1 MAILVYGRLMTA
13 EDEVPGAA
21 VTAAEIARLAG
32 VTRAAV
38 SNWRRRR
45 SDFPAPVGG
54 TSASPLFSLA
64 EVRQWLEGQREGR
77 EVSGEVR
84 LWQALR
90 GTYGEEMVRAL
101 AAVGNYLRG
110 DAEQLTDQTAREAVD
125 RLVVDRTPTEV
136 MDALIAR
143 LLESTAR
150 AALDGVST
158 LRLARAVREFA
169 GETSGTVFDPAC
181 GIGTL
186 LVAVGGGAVQS
197 RLGQDTHAD
206 ATRVAQVRAALA
218 ATGAAAPVQV
228 VAGDSLRADAFPDL
242 RADLVVCEPPTAVA
256 DWGREQ
262 LLIDPRW
269 EAGVPSRGESELAW
283 LQHCYHHTA
292 PGGRAVVVLP
302 ASVAHRRSGRR
313 IRAELVRRGCVAAV
327 VALPPGLAASHA
339 LPLHLWLLSRPL
351 VPGQTTGSVRMV
363 DLSANSPDGPWE
375 PQSHQEAE
383 VPLIDLLD
391 DEVDLTPSRYVREPE
406 PDYAVE
412 YARLR
417 EDLDTR
423 LSRLRAL
430 LPKLPPRGRADG
442 LDNGVP
448 LTVSDL
454 LAAGLVRLDGDEL
467 ISASDQLDP
476 DYVRGFASSAAN
488 TRRSTSS
495 SGTFRA
501 DLQAARLPRMDVERQ
516 HRYGDAFRS
525 LGAFERELAELA
537 SMGDRAAR
545 LARDGLTGGALDPP
559 PTRDGGNAEHQS
571 TKTDGGAAVGR
582 EDRTL

>member
-1 MAILVYGRLMTA
+1 MTGGNEA
-13 EDEVPGAA
+13 PDATA
-21 VTAAEIARLAG
+21 TAAEIARLAG

-54 TSASPLFSLA
+54 TLASPLFSLA
-64 EVRQWLEGQREGR
+64 EVRQWLDGQRDGR

-90 GTYGEEMVRAL
+90 GAYGEEMAGAL
-101 AAVGNYLRG
+101 AALGEYLRG
-110 DAEQLTDQTAREAVD
+110 DAEDLADQAAREAVD
-125 RLVVDRTPTEV
+125 GLVADRTPTEV
-136 MDALIAR
+136 MDALVAR

-150 AALDGVST
+150 AALDGAST

-181 GIGTL
+181 GIGSL

-197 RLGQDTHAD
+197 RLGQDTQAD
-206 ATRVAQVRAALA
+206 AARVAQVRAALA

-228 VAGDSLRADAFPDL
+228 LVGDSLRADAFPDL

-313 IRAELVRRGCVAAV
+313 IRAELVRRGCVTAV

-339 LPLHLWLLSRPL
+339 LPLHLWLLSRPSI
-351 VPGQTTGSVRMV
+351 PGRAAGTVRMV
-363 DLSANSPDGPWE
+363 DLSANSPDGPWD
-375 PQSHQEAE
+375 PQPHQEAE
-383 VPLIDLLD
+383 VQLIDLLD
-391 DEVDLTPSRYVREPE
+391 NEVDLTPSRYVREPE

-412 YARLR
+412 YAKLR

-423 LSRLRAL
+423 LRRLRVL
-430 LPKLPPRGRADG
+430 LPELPPRGRADA
-442 LDNGVP
+442 LDDGVP
-448 LTVSDL
+448 VAVSDL
-454 LAAGLVRLDGDEL
+454 LAAGLVSLDGDEL
-467 ISASDQLDP
+467 TSVSDQLDP

-488 TRRSTSS
+488 VRRSTSS

-516 HRYGDAFRS
+516 RRYGDVFRS

-559 PTRDGGNAEHQS
+559 ATRDGGNSEHQS
-571 TKTDGGAAVGR
+571 TTIDGDAAVGR

>member
-1 MAILVYGRLMTA
+1 MTGGNEA
-13 EDEVPGAA
+13 PDATA
-21 VTAAEIARLAG
+21 TAAEIARLAG

-54 TSASPLFSLA
+54 TSASPLFSLV
-64 EVRQWLEGQREGR
+64 EVRRWLDGQRDGR

-90 GTYGEEMVRAL
+90 GAYGEEMAGAL
-101 AAVGNYLRG
+101 AALGEYLRG
-110 DAEQLTDQTAREAVD
+110 NAEDLADQAAREAVD
-125 RLVVDRTPTEV
+125 GLVADRTPTEV
-136 MDALIAR
+136 MDALVAR

-150 AALDGVST
+150 AALDGAST

-181 GIGTL
+181 GIGSL

-197 RLGQDTHAD
+197 RLGQDTQAD
-206 ATRVAQVRAALA
+206 AARVAQVRAALV
-218 ATGAAAPVQV
+218 ATGTAAPVQV

-262 LLIDPRW
+262 LLVDPRW

-302 ASVAHRRSGRR
+302 ASVAHRRPGRR
-313 IRAELVRRGCVAAV
+313 IRAELVRRGCVTAV

-339 LPLHLWLLSRPL
+339 LPLHLWLLSRPSA
-351 VPGQTTGSVRMV
+351 PGRAAGTVRMV
-363 DLSANSPDGPWE
+363 DLSANSPDGPWD
-375 PQSHQEAE
+375 PQPHQEAE
-383 VPLIDLLD
+383 VQLIDLLD
-391 DEVDLTPSRYVREPE
+391 NEVDLTPSRYVREPE

-412 YARLR
+412 YAKLR

-423 LSRLRAL
+423 LRLLRAL
-430 LPKLPPRGRADG
+430 LPELPPRGRTDA
-442 LDNGVP
+442 LDDGVP
-448 LTVSDL
+448 VAVSDL
-454 LAAGLVRLDGDEL
+454 LAAGLVSLDGDEL
-467 ISASDQLDP
+467 TSVSDQLDP

-488 TRRSTSS
+488 VRRSTSS

-501 DLQAARLPRMDVERQ
+501 ELQAARLPRMDVERQ
-516 HRYGDAFRS
+516 RRYGDAFRS
-525 LGAFERELAELA
+525 LGAFERELAQLA
-537 SMGDRAAR
+537 SMGDRVAR

-559 PTRDGGNAEHQS
+559 LTRDSGIAEHQS
-571 TKTDGGAAVGR
+571 TTIDGDAAVGR

>member
-1 MAILVYGRLMTA
+1 MTGGNEA
-13 EDEVPGAA
+13 PDAT

-45 SDFPAPVGG
+45 SDFPAPIGG
-54 TSASPLFSLA
+54 TSASPLFSLT
-64 EVRQWLEGQREGR
+64 EVRQWLDGQRDGR

-90 GTYGEEMVRAL
+90 GAYGEDMARAL
-101 AAVGNYLRG
+101 AAVGEYLWG
-110 DAEQLTDQTAREAVD
+110 DAEELADQATREAADGLVAD
-125 RLVVDRTPTEV
+125 RRPTEV
-136 MDALIAR
+136 MDALVAR

-150 AALDGVST
+150 AALDGAST

-169 GETSGTVFDPAC
+169 GETAGTVFDPAC
-181 GIGTL
+181 GIGSL
-186 LVAVGGGAVQS
+186 LVAVGGSTVQS
-197 RLGQDTHAD
+197 RLGQDTQAD

-218 ATGAAAPVQV
+218 ATGKAAPAQV

-262 LLIDPRW
+262 LLVDPRW

-313 IRAELVRRGCVAAV
+313 IRAELVRRGCITAV

-339 LPLHLWLLSRPL
+339 LPLHLWLLSRPSA
-351 VPGQTTGSVRMV
+351 PGRAAGTVRMV
-363 DLSANSPDGPWE
+363 DLSANSPDGPWD
-375 PQSHQEAE
+375 PQPHQEAE
-383 VPLIDLLD
+383 VQLIDLLD
-391 DEVDLTPSRYVREPE
+391 NEVDLTPSRYVRELE

-412 YARLR
+412 YAKLR

-423 LSRLRAL
+423 LRRLRAL
-430 LPKLPPRGRADG
+430 LPELTPRGRADA
-442 LDNGVP
+442 LDDGVP
-448 LTVSDL
+448 VAVSDL
-454 LAAGLVRLDGDEL
+454 LAAGLVSLDGDEL
-467 ISASDQLDP
+467 TSASDQLDP
-476 DYVRGFASSAAN
+476 DYVRGFASSPAN
-488 TRRSTSS
+488 VRRSTSS

-501 DLQAARLPRMDVERQ
+501 ELQAARLPRMDVERQ
-516 HRYGDAFRS
+516 RRYGDAFRS

-537 SMGDRAAR
+537 SLGDRAAR

-559 PTRDGGNAEHQS
+559 ATRAGGNSEQQS
-571 TKTDGGAAVGR
+571 TTTNGDAAVGR
-582 EDRTL
+582 EDRAL

>member
-1 MAILVYGRLMTA
+1 MTGGNEA
-13 EDEVPGAA
+13 PDATA
-21 VTAAEIARLAG
+21 TAAEIARLAG

-45 SDFPAPVGG
+45 SDFPTPVGG

-64 EVRQWLEGQREGR
+64 EVRQWLEGQRDGR

-90 GTYGEEMVRAL
+90 GAYGEEMAGAL
-101 AAVGNYLRG
+101 AAVGEYLWG
-110 DAEQLTDQTAREAVD
+110 DAEDLADQAAREAAD
-125 RLVVDRTPTEV
+125 GLVADRTPTEV
-136 MDALIAR
+136 MDALVAR
-143 LLESTAR
+143 LLDSTAR
-150 AALDGVST
+150 AALDGAST
-158 LRLARAVREFA
+158 LRLASAVREFA

-181 GIGTL
+181 GIGSL
-186 LVAVGGGAVQS
+186 LVAVGGGAVRG
-197 RLGQDTHAD
+197 RLGQDTQAD
-206 ATRVAQVRAALA
+206 AARVAQVRAALT
-218 ATGAAAPVQV
+218 ATGTAVPVQV
-228 VAGDSLRADAFPDL
+228 VAGDSLRDDAFPDL

-262 LLIDPRW
+262 LLVDPRW

-313 IRAELVRRGCVAAV
+313 IRAELVRRGCVTAV

-339 LPLHLWLLSRPL
+339 LPLHLWLLNRPSN
-351 VPGQTTGSVRMV
+351 PGRAAGTVRMV
-363 DLSANSPDGPWE
+363 DLSANSPDGPWA
-375 PQSHQEAE
+375 PQPHQE
-383 VPLIDLLD
+383 VDVQLIDLLD
-391 DEVDLTPSRYVREPE
+391 NEVDLTPSRYVREPE

-412 YARLR
+412 YAKLR

-423 LSRLRAL
+423 LRRLRAL
-430 LPKLPPRGRADG
+430 LPELPPRGRADA
-442 LDNGVP
+442 LDVGVP
-448 LTVSDL
+448 VAVSDL
-454 LAAGLVRLDGDEL
+454 LAAGLVSLDGDEL
-467 ISASDQLDP
+467 ISGSDQLDP

-488 TRRSTSS
+488 VRRSTSS

-501 DLQAARLPRMDVERQ
+501 DLQAARLPRIDVERQ
-516 HRYGDAFRS
+516 RRYGDAFRS

-559 PTRDGGNAEHQS
+559 PTRNGGNAEHQS
-571 TKTDGGAAVGR
+571 TTTNGDAAVGR
-582 EDRTL
+582 EDRAL

>member
-1 MAILVYGRLMTA
+1 MTEGNEA
-13 EDEVPGAA
+13 PDATA
-21 VTAAEIARLAG
+21 TAAEIARLAG

-64 EVRQWLEGQREGR
+64 EVRRWLDGQRDGR

-90 GTYGEEMVRAL
+90 GAYGEDMARAL
-101 AAVGNYLRG
+101 AAVGKYLWG
-110 DAEQLTDQTAREAVD
+110 DAEELVDQAAREAVD
-125 RLVVDRTPTEV
+125 GLIADRMPAEV
-136 MDALIAR
+136 MDALVAR

-150 AALDGVST
+150 AALDGAST

-181 GIGTL
+181 GIGSL

-197 RLGQDTHAD
+197 RLGQDTQVD
-206 ATRVAQVRAALA
+206 AARVAQVRAALA
-218 ATGAAAPVQV
+218 ATGKAAPVQI
-228 VAGDSLRADAFPDL
+228 VAGDSMRADAYPDL

-262 LLIDPRW
+262 LLVDPRW

-313 IRAELVRRGCVAAV
+313 IRAELVRRGCVTAV

-339 LPLHLWLLSRPL
+339 LPLHLWLLSRPSS
-351 VPGQTTGSVRMV
+351 PGRVAGTVRMV
-363 DLSANSPDGPWE
+363 DLSANSPDGPWDSQ
-375 PQSHQEAE
+375 PHQEAE
-383 VPLIDLLD
+383 VQLIDLLD
-391 DEVDLTPSRYVREPE
+391 NEVDLTPSRYVREPE

-412 YARLR
+412 YAKLR

-423 LSRLRAL
+423 LRRLRVL
-430 LPKLPPRGRADG
+430 LPELPPRGRADA
-442 LDNGVP
+442 LADGVP
-448 LTVSDL
+448 VAVSDL
-454 LAAGLVRLDGDEL
+454 LAAGLVSLDGDEL
-467 ISASDQLDP
+467 TSVSDQLDP

-488 TRRSTSS
+488 VRRSTSS

-501 DLQAARLPRMDVERQ
+501 ELQAARLPRMDVERQ
-516 HRYGDAFRS
+516 RRYGDAFRS
-525 LGAFERELAELA
+525 LGSFERELAELA

-559 PTRDGGNAEHQS
+559 STRDGGNSEHQS
-571 TKTDGGAAVGR
+571 TTIDGDAAMGR

>member
-1 MAILVYGRLMTA
+1 MYGRAMTGGNEA
-13 EDEVPGAA
+13 LDATA
-21 VTAAEIARLAG
+21 TAAEIARLAG

-54 TSASPLFSLA
+54 TSASPLFPLA

-77 EVSGEVR
+77 EVSREVR

-101 AAVGNYLRG
+101 AAVGEHLRG
-110 DAEQLTDQTAREAVD
+110 DAAELTDRTAREAVAGLAAD
-125 RLVVDRTPTEV
+125 RLPTEV
-136 MDALIAR
+136 MDGLVAR

-150 AALDGVST
+150 AALDGAST

-181 GIGTL
+181 GIGSL
-186 LVAVGGGAVQS
+186 LVAVGGGAVGT
-197 RLGQDTHAD
+197 RLGQDRQAV
-206 ATRVAQVRAALA
+206 ATRVARVRAALA
-218 ATGAAAPVQV
+218 ANGAAALVRV

-242 RADLVVCEPPTAVA
+242 CADLVVCEPPTAVA

-339 LPLHLWLLSRPL
+339 LPLHLWLLNRPSG
-351 VPGQTTGSVRMV
+351 PGQATGTVRMV

-375 PQSHQEAE
+375 PQAHQETE

-391 DEVDLTPSRYVREPE
+391 NEVDLTPSRYVREPE

-412 YARLR
+412 YATLR
-417 EDLDTR
+417 EDLDMR

-430 LPKLPPRGRADG
+430 LPELPSRGGADG
-442 LDNGVP
+442 LDDGVP
-448 LTVSDL
+448 VAVSDL
-454 LAAGLVRLDGDEL
+454 LAAGLLRLDGEKL
-467 ISASDQLDP
+467 TSVSDQLDP
-476 DYVRGFASSAAN
+476 DYVRGFAGSAAN
-488 TRRSTSS
+488 ARRSTSS

-516 HRYGDAFRS
+516 RRYGDAFRS
-525 LGAFERELAELA
+525 LGAFEHELAELA
-537 SMGDRAAR
+537 RMGDRAAR

-559 PTRDGGNAEHQS
+559 PACDGGNAEHQS
-571 TKTDGGAAVGR
+571 MTNDGDAAVGR

>member
-1 MAILVYGRLMTA
+1 MTGGSEA
-13 EDEVPGAA
+13 PDATA
-21 VTAAEIARLAG
+21 TAAEIARLAG

-64 EVRQWLEGQREGR
+64 EVRQWLDGQRDGR

-90 GTYGEEMVRAL
+90 GAYGEEMAGAL
-101 AAVGNYLRG
+101 AALGEYLRG
-110 DAEQLTDQTAREAVD
+110 DAEDLADQAAREAVD
-125 RLVVDRTPTEV
+125 GLVADRTPTEV
-136 MDALIAR
+136 MDALVAR

-150 AALDGVST
+150 AALDGAST

-181 GIGTL
+181 GIGSL
-186 LVAVGGGAVQS
+186 LIAVGGGAVQS
-197 RLGQDTHAD
+197 RLGQDTQAD
-206 ATRVAQVRAALA
+206 AARVAQVRAALA
-218 ATGAAAPVQV
+218 ATGTAVPVQV

-262 LLIDPRW
+262 LLVDPRW

-313 IRAELVRRGCVAAV
+313 IRAELVRRGCVTAV
-327 VALPPGLAASHA
+327 VALPPGLAASHS
-339 LPLHLWLLSRPL
+339 LPLHLWLLSRPST
-351 VPGQTTGSVRMV
+351 PGRAAGTVRMV

-375 PQSHQEAE
+375 PQPHQEAA
-383 VPLIDLLD
+383 VQLIDLLD
-391 DEVDLTPSRYVREPE
+391 NEVDLTPTRYVREPE

-412 YARLR
+412 YAKLR
-417 EDLDTR
+417 EDLDA
-423 LSRLRAL
+423 RLRRLRVL
-430 LPKLPPRGRADG
+430 LPELPPRGRADA
-442 LDNGVP
+442 LDDGVP
-448 LTVSDL
+448 VAVSDL
-454 LAAGLVRLDGDEL
+454 LAAGLVSLDGDEL
-467 ISASDQLDP
+467 TSVSDQLDP

-488 TRRSTSS
+488 VRRSTSS

-501 DLQAARLPRMDVERQ
+501 ELQAARLPRMDVERQ
-516 HRYGDAFRS
+516 RRYGDAFRS

-545 LARDGLTGGALDPP
+545 LARDGLTGGTLDPP
-559 PTRDGGNAEHQS
+559 TTRDGRNPEHQS
-571 TKTDGGAAVGR
+571 TTIDGDAAVGR

>member
-1 MAILVYGRLMTA
+1 MTA

-45 SDFPAPVGG
+45 SDFPSPVGG

-64 EVRQWLEGQREGR
+64 QVQQWLQGQREGR

-90 GTYGEEMVRAL
+90 GTYGEEMATAL
-101 AAVGNYLRG
+101 AAVGDYLLGGR
-110 DAEQLTDQTAREAVD
+110 DELTDRTACEAVD
-125 RLVVDRTPTEV
+125 GLVAERMPTEV
-136 MDALIAR
+136 MDGLVSR
-143 LLESTAR
+143 LLESSAR

-169 GETSGTVFDPAC
+169 GETSGAVFDPAC
-181 GIGTL
+181 GIGSL
-186 LVAVGGGAVQS
+186 LVAVGSGAVGS

-206 ATRVAQVRAALA
+206 ATRLARVRAALSVVEA
-218 ATGAAAPVQV
+218 GASAQV

-292 PGGRAVVVLP
+292 PGGRAVVALP

-313 IRAELVRRGCVAAV
+313 IRAEMVRRGCVTMV

-339 LPLHLWLLSRPL
+339 LPLHLWVLSRPAD
-351 VPGQTTGSVRMV
+351 PRRTSGAVRMV
-363 DLSANSPDGPWE
+363 DLSTNSPDGPWQ
-375 PQSHQEAE
+375 PQPHQEAE
-383 VPLIDLLD
+383 VPLIDLLN

-406 PDYAVE
+406 PDYVAE
-412 YARLR
+412 YDALR
-417 EDLDTR
+417 RDLETR
-423 LSRLRAL
+423 FSRLQAL
-430 LPKLPPRGRADG
+430 LPELPPRDRPGS
-442 LDNGVP
+442 LDEGAPV
-448 LTVSDL
+448 TMSDL
-454 LAAGLVRLDGDEL
+454 LAAGLVNLDGEDL
-467 ISASDQLDP
+467 TSLSDQLDP
-476 DYVRGFASSAAN
+476 DYVRGFANSAENA
-488 TRRSTSS
+488 RRSTSA

-501 DLQAARLPRMDVERQ
+501 DLRAARLPRMDIERQ
-516 HRYGDAFRS
+516 HRYGGAFR
-525 LGAFERELAELA
+525 LLIAFERELAEIA
-537 SMGDRAAR
+537 MMGDRATR
-545 LARDGLTGGALDPP
+545 LARDGLTSGALDPP
-559 PTRDGGNAEHQS
+559 PTQANGDVEHQS
-571 TKTDGGAAVGR
+571 TTDGDEAVGR
-582 EDRTL
+582 EGRTL

>member
-1 MAILVYGRLMTA
+1 MTGGNEA
-13 EDEVPGAA
+13 PDATA
-21 VTAAEIARLAG
+21 TAAEIARLAG

-64 EVRQWLEGQREGR
+64 EVRQWLDGQRDGR

-90 GTYGEEMVRAL
+90 GAYGEEMAGAL
-101 AAVGNYLRG
+101 AALGEYLRG
-110 DAEQLTDQTAREAVD
+110 DAEDLADQAAREAVD
-125 RLVVDRTPTEV
+125 GLVADRTPTEV
-136 MDALIAR
+136 MDALVAR

-150 AALDGVST
+150 AALDGAST

-181 GIGTL
+181 GIGSL
-186 LVAVGGGAVQS
+186 LIAVGGGAVQS
-197 RLGQDTHAD
+197 RLGQDTQAD
-206 ATRVAQVRAALA
+206 AARVAQVRAALA
-218 ATGAAAPVQV
+218 ATGTAVPVQV

-262 LLIDPRW
+262 LLVDPRW

-313 IRAELVRRGCVAAV
+313 IRAELVRRGCVTAV
-327 VALPPGLAASHA
+327 VALPPGLAASHS
-339 LPLHLWLLSRPL
+339 LPLHLWLLSRPST
-351 VPGQTTGSVRMV
+351 PGRAAGTVRMV

-375 PQSHQEAE
+375 PQPHQEAA
-383 VPLIDLLD
+383 VQLIDLLD
-391 DEVDLTPSRYVREPE
+391 NEVDLTPTRYVREPE

-412 YARLR
+412 YAKLR
-417 EDLDTR
+417 EDLDA
-423 LSRLRAL
+423 RLRRLRVL
-430 LPKLPPRGRADG
+430 LPELPPRGRADA
-442 LDNGVP
+442 LDDGVP
-448 LTVSDL
+448 VAVSDL
-454 LAAGLVRLDGDEL
+454 LAAGLVSLDGDEL
-467 ISASDQLDP
+467 TSVSDQLDP

-488 TRRSTSS
+488 VRRSTSS

-501 DLQAARLPRMDVERQ
+501 ELQAARLPRMDVERQ
-516 HRYGDAFRS
+516 RRYGDAFRS

-545 LARDGLTGGALDPP
+545 LARDGLTGGTLDPP
-559 PTRDGGNAEHQS
+559 TTRDGRNPEHQS
-571 TKTDGGAAVGR
+571 TTIDGDAAVGR

>member
-1 MAILVYGRLMTA
+1 MYGHVMTGGNEA
-13 EDEVPGAA
+13 PDATA
-21 VTAAEIARLAG
+21 TAAEIARLAG

-45 SDFPAPVGG
+45 SDFPTPVGG

-64 EVRQWLEGQREGR
+64 EVRQWLEGQRDGR

-90 GTYGEEMVRAL
+90 GAYGEEMAGAL
-101 AAVGNYLRG
+101 AAVGEYLWG
-110 DAEQLTDQTAREAVD
+110 DAEDLADQAAREAAD
-125 RLVVDRTPTEV
+125 GLVADRTPTEV
-136 MDALIAR
+136 MDALVAR
-143 LLESTAR
+143 LLDSTAR
-150 AALDGVST
+150 AALDGAST
-158 LRLARAVREFA
+158 LRLASAVREFA

-181 GIGTL
+181 GIGSL
-186 LVAVGGGAVQS
+186 LVAVGGGAVRG
-197 RLGQDTHAD
+197 RLGQDTQAD
-206 ATRVAQVRAALA
+206 AARVAQVRAALT
-218 ATGAAAPVQV
+218 ATGTAVPVQV
-228 VAGDSLRADAFPDL
+228 VAGDSLRDDAFPDL

-262 LLIDPRW
+262 LLVDPRW

-313 IRAELVRRGCVAAV
+313 IRAELVRRGCVTAV

-339 LPLHLWLLSRPL
+339 LPLHLWLLNRPSN
-351 VPGQTTGSVRMV
+351 PGRAAGTVRMV
-363 DLSANSPDGPWE
+363 DLSANSPDGPWA
-375 PQSHQEAE
+375 PQPHQE
-383 VPLIDLLD
+383 VDVQLIDLLD
-391 DEVDLTPSRYVREPE
+391 NEVDLTPSRYVREPE

-412 YARLR
+412 YAKLR

-423 LSRLRAL
+423 LRRLRAL
-430 LPKLPPRGRADG
+430 LPELPPRGRADA
-442 LDNGVP
+442 LDVGVP
-448 LTVSDL
+448 VAVSDL
-454 LAAGLVRLDGDEL
+454 LAAGLVSLDGDEL
-467 ISASDQLDP
+467 ISGSDQLDP

-488 TRRSTSS
+488 VRRSTSS

-501 DLQAARLPRMDVERQ
+501 DLQAARLPRIDVERQ
-516 HRYGDAFRS
+516 RRYGDAFRS

-559 PTRDGGNAEHQS
+559 PTRNGGNAEHQS
-571 TKTDGGAAVGR
+571 TTTNGDAAVGR
-582 EDRTL
+582 EDRAL

>member
-1 MAILVYGRLMTA
+1 MTGGNEA
-13 EDEVPGAA
+13 PDATA
-21 VTAAEIARLAG
+21 TAAEIARLAG

-64 EVRQWLEGQREGR
+64 EVRQWLDGQRDGR

-90 GTYGEEMVRAL
+90 GAYGEEMAGAL
-101 AAVGNYLRG
+101 AALGEYLRG
-110 DAEQLTDQTAREAVD
+110 DAEDLADQAAREAVD
-125 RLVVDRTPTEV
+125 GLVADRTPTEV
-136 MDALIAR
+136 MDALVAR

-150 AALDGVST
+150 AALDGAST

-181 GIGTL
+181 GIGSL
-186 LVAVGGGAVQS
+186 LVAVGGGAVQG
-197 RLGQDTHAD
+197 RLGQDTQAD
-206 ATRVAQVRAALA
+206 AARVAQVRAALA
-218 ATGAAAPVQV
+218 ATGTAVPVQV

-262 LLIDPRW
+262 LLVDPRW

-313 IRAELVRRGCVAAV
+313 IRAELVRRGCVTAV

-339 LPLHLWLLSRPL
+339 LPLHLWLLSRPSA
-351 VPGQTTGSVRMV
+351 PGRAAGTVRMV
-363 DLSANSPDGPWE
+363 DLSANSPDGPWD
-375 PQSHQEAE
+375 PQPHQEAE
-383 VPLIDLLD
+383 VQLIDLLD
-391 DEVDLTPSRYVREPE
+391 NEVDLTPSRYVREPE

-412 YARLR
+412 YAKLR

-423 LSRLRAL
+423 LRRLRAL
-430 LPKLPPRGRADG
+430 LPELPPRGRADA
-442 LDNGVP
+442 LDDGVP
-448 LTVSDL
+448 VAVSDL
-454 LAAGLVRLDGDEL
+454 LAAGLVSLDGDEL
-467 ISASDQLDP
+467 ISGSDQLDP

-488 TRRSTSS
+488 ARRSTSS

-516 HRYGDAFRS
+516 RRYGDAFRS

-545 LARDGLTGGALDPP
+545 LARDGLTSGALDPP
-559 PTRDGGNAEHQS
+559 PTRNGGNPEHQN
-571 TKTDGGAAVGR
+571 TTIDGDAAVGR
-582 EDRTL
+582 EDRAL

>member
-1 MAILVYGRLMTA
+1 MIGGNEAADATA
-13 EDEVPGAA
+13 
-21 VTAAEIARLAG
+21 TAAEIARLAG

-64 EVRQWLEGQREGR
+64 EVRQWLDGQRDGR

-90 GTYGEEMVRAL
+90 GAYGEEMAGAL
-101 AAVGNYLRG
+101 AALGEYLRG
-110 DAEQLTDQTAREAVD
+110 DAEDLADQAAREAVD
-125 RLVVDRTPTEV
+125 GLVADRTPTEV
-136 MDALIAR
+136 MDALVAR
-143 LLESTAR
+143 LLESSAR
-150 AALDGVST
+150 AALDGAST

-181 GIGTL
+181 GIGSL

-197 RLGQDTHAD
+197 RLGQDTQAD
-206 ATRVAQVRAALA
+206 AARVAQVRAALA
-218 ATGAAAPVQV
+218 ATGTAVPVQV

-262 LLIDPRW
+262 LLVDPRW

-313 IRAELVRRGCVAAV
+313 IRAELVRRGSVTAV

-339 LPLHLWLLSRPL
+339 LPLHLWLLSRPSN
-351 VPGQTTGSVRMV
+351 PGRAAGTVRMV
-363 DLSANSPDGPWE
+363 DLSANSPDGPWA
-375 PQSHQEAE
+375 PQPHQEAE

-391 DEVDLTPSRYVREPE
+391 NEVDLTPSRYVREPE

-412 YARLR
+412 YAKLR
-417 EDLDTR
+417 RDLDTR

-430 LPKLPPRGRADG
+430 LPELPPRGRAG
-442 LDNGVP
+442 ALDDGVP
-448 LTVSDL
+448 VAVSDL
-454 LAAGLVRLDGDEL
+454 LAAGLVSLDGNEL
-467 ISASDQLDP
+467 TSASDQLDP

-488 TRRSTSS
+488 VRRSTSS

-559 PTRDGGNAEHQS
+559 PNHDGGNAEHQS
-571 TKTDGGAAVGR
+571 TTTDGDAAVGR

>member
-1 MAILVYGRLMTA
+1 MATENEA
-13 EDEVPGAA
+13 PGAA

-45 SDFPAPVGG
+45 SDFPSPVGG
-54 TSASPLFSLA
+54 TSVSPLFSLA
-64 EVRQWLEGQREGR
+64 QVQQWLQDQREGR

-90 GTYGEEMVRAL
+90 GTYGENMAIAL
-101 AAVGNYLRG
+101 AAVGDYLLGGRG
-110 DAEQLTDQTAREAVD
+110 ELTDRAARGAVD
-125 RLVVDRTPTEV
+125 GLVAQRTPTEV
-136 MDALIAR
+136 MDGLCGR

-150 AALDGVST
+150 AALDGAST
-158 LRLARAVREFA
+158 PRLARAVREFA

-181 GIGTL
+181 GIGSL
-186 LVAVGGGAVQS
+186 LVAVGGGAVQC
-197 RLGQDTHAD
+197 RLGQDTHVD

-218 ATGAAAPVQV
+218 ATGTAAPVQV

-262 LLIDPRW
+262 LLIDARW
-269 EAGVPSRGESELAW
+269 GAGVPSRGESELAW
-283 LQHCYHHTA
+283 LQHCYYHTA

-313 IRAELVRRGCVAAV
+313 IRAELVRRGGVAAV
-327 VALPPGLAASHA
+327 VALPQGLAASHA
-339 LPLHLWLLSRPL
+339 LPLHLWLLSRPPA
-351 VPGQTTGSVRMV
+351 PGRATGTVRMV

-412 YARLR
+412 YAKLR

-423 LSRLRAL
+423 LSRMRAL
-430 LPKLPPRGRADG
+430 LPELPPRGQADG
-442 LDNGVP
+442 LDDGVP
-448 LTVSDL
+448 VAVSDL
-454 LAAGLVRLDGDEL
+454 LAAGLVSLDGDEL
-467 ISASDQLDP
+467 ISVSDQLDP
-476 DYVRGFASSAAN
+476 DYVRGFAGSAAN
-488 TRRSTSS
+488 ARRSTSS

-537 SMGDRAAR
+537 RLGDRAAR

-559 PTRDGGNAEHQS
+559 PNRDGGNAEHQS
-571 TKTDGGAAVGR
+571 TTTDGYAAVGR

>member
-1 MAILVYGRLMTA
+1 MIGGNEAADATA
-13 EDEVPGAA
+13 
-21 VTAAEIARLAG
+21 TAAEIARLAG

-64 EVRQWLEGQREGR
+64 EVQQWLDGQRDGR

-90 GTYGEEMVRAL
+90 GAYGEEMAEAL
-101 AAVGNYLRG
+101 AALGEYLRG
-110 DAEQLTDQTAREAVD
+110 DAEDLADQAAREAVD
-125 RLVVDRTPTEV
+125 GLVADRTPTEV
-136 MDALIAR
+136 MDALVAR

-150 AALDGVST
+150 AALDGAST

-181 GIGTL
+181 GIGSL

-197 RLGQDTHAD
+197 RLGQDTQAD
-206 ATRVAQVRAALA
+206 AARVAQVRAALA
-218 ATGAAAPVQV
+218 ATGTAMPVQV

-262 LLIDPRW
+262 LLVDPRW

-313 IRAELVRRGCVAAV
+313 IRAELVRRGCVTAL

-339 LPLHLWLLSRPL
+339 LPLHLWLLSRPSS
-351 VPGQTTGSVRMV
+351 PGRAAGTVRMV
-363 DLSANSPDGPWE
+363 DLTANSPDGPWD
-375 PQSHQEAE
+375 PQPHQEVE
-383 VPLIDLLD
+383 VQLIDLLD
-391 DEVDLTPSRYVREPE
+391 NEVDLTPSRYVREPE

-412 YARLR
+412 YAKLR

-423 LSRLRAL
+423 MSRLRAL
-430 LPKLPPRGRADG
+430 LPELPRRGRAEA
-442 LDNGVP
+442 LDDGVP
-448 LTVSDL
+448 VAVSDL
-454 LAAGLVRLDGDEL
+454 LAAGLVSLDGDEL
-467 ISASDQLDP
+467 TSVSDQLDP

-488 TRRSTSS
+488 VRRSTSS

-516 HRYGDAFRS
+516 RRYGDAFRS
-525 LGAFERELAELA
+525 LGAFEHELAELA

-559 PTRDGGNAEHQS
+559 ATRDGGNPEHQS
-571 TKTDGGAAVGR
+571 TTIDGDAAVGR

>member
-1 MAILVYGRLMTA
+1 M
-13 EDEVPGAA
+13 
-21 VTAAEIARLAG
+21 
-32 VTRAAV
+32 
-38 SNWRRRR
+38 
-45 SDFPAPVGG
+45 
-54 TSASPLFSLA
+54 FSLT
-64 EVRQWLEGQREGR
+64 EVRQWLEGQRDGR

-90 GTYGEEMVRAL
+90 CAYGEDMARAL
-101 AAVGNYLRG
+101 AAVGEYLWG
-110 DAEQLTDQTAREAVD
+110 NMEELLDQAAREAVD
-125 RLVVDRTPTEV
+125 GLVADRRPTEV
-136 MDALIAR
+136 MDALVAR
-143 LLESTAR
+143 LLDSTAR
-150 AALDGVST
+150 AALDGAST

-169 GETSGTVFDPAC
+169 GETAGTVFDPAC
-181 GIGTL
+181 GIGSL
-186 LVAVGGGAVQS
+186 LVAVGGSAVQS
-197 RLGQDTHAD
+197 RLGQDTQAD
-206 ATRVAQVRAALA
+206 AARVAQVRAALA
-218 ATGAAAPVQV
+218 AAGEAAPVQI

-313 IRAELVRRGCVAAV
+313 IRAELVRRGCVTAV

-339 LPLHLWLLSRPL
+339 LPLHLWLLSRPSN
-351 VPGQTTGSVRMV
+351 PGRAAETVRMV
-363 DLSANSPDGPWE
+363 DLSANSPDGPWD
-375 PQSHQEAE
+375 PQPHQKAE
-383 VPLIDLLD
+383 VQLIDLLD
-391 DEVDLTPSRYVREPE
+391 NEVDLTPSRYVREPE

-412 YARLR
+412 YAKLR

-430 LPKLPPRGRADG
+430 LPELPPRGPADA
-442 LDNGVP
+442 LDDGVP
-448 LTVSDL
+448 VAVSDL
-454 LAAGLVRLDGDEL
+454 LAAGLVNLEGDEL
-467 ISASDQLDP
+467 TSASDQLDP
-476 DYVRGFASSAAN
+476 DYVRGFASSAEN
-488 TRRSTSS
+488 VRRSTSS

-501 DLQAARLPRMDVERQ
+501 DLQAARLPRIEVERQ
-516 HRYGDAFRS
+516 RRYGDAFRS

-559 PTRDGGNAEHQS
+559 ATRDGGNPEHQS
-571 TKTDGGAAVGR
+571 TTTDGDAAVGQ
-582 EDRTL
+582 EDGTL